1 MEEQTELVKVFTGTE
16 ITVGL
21 LKSELEKAGIV
32 GLVQDDFNSAI
43 GSGFF
48 SGNPST
54 IDLYI
59 RQADLKR
66 ASPIIKGFLEIN
78 RE

>member
-1 MEEQTELVKVFTGTE
+1 MEEKTELIKVFTGTE

-21 LKSELEKAGIV
+21 LKAELEKAGIV
-32 GLVQDDFNSAI
+32 GLVQDDFNSGIHA
-43 GSGFF
+43 GFF
-48 SGNPST
+48 AGTPST

-59 RQADLKR
+59 QQSELKR
-66 ASPIIKGFLEIN
+66 ATPIVKGFLEIN

>member
-1 MEEQTELVKVFTGTE
+1 MEEQTELIKVFTGTE

-32 GLVQDDFNSAI
+32 GLVQDDFNSGIQA
-43 GSGFF
+43 GFF
-48 SGNPST
+48 AGTPST

-59 RQADLKR
+59 QQSELTR
-66 ASPIIKGFLEIN
+66 AAPIVKGFLEIN